1 MKNGF
6 IIFLGIQI
14 LIWILIL
21 FNSASDIQ
29 FLPAVMIILN
39 AINMI
44 VLYKALSYW
53 DLKIKISEKEKNHN

>member
-1 MKNGF
+1 MKNEF

-53 DLKIKISEKEKNHN
+53 DLKIKTSEKEKNHN